1 MDNEFVKFRIAVAT
15 SDGIVVNQHF
25 GKADTFRIYDINQD
39 NTIDFKEERAVD
51 PVCQGGVHDDMKMKE
66 SVSCLIDCKY
76 VLASRIGQGAI
87 NALEQVG
94 INPMELPGIIEESI
108 RRLVAYDE
116 VQALLA

>member
-25 GKADTFRIYDINQD
+25 GRAVKFRIYDINQD
-39 NTIDFKEERAVD
+39 NTVDFKEERAVS
-51 PVCQGGVHDDMKMKE
+51 PVCQSGVHDELKMKE
-66 SVSCLIDCKY
+66 NVNLLTDCKY

-87 NALEQVG
+87 NALEQAGVT
-94 INPMELPGIIEESI
+94 PMELPGIIEESI
-108 RRLVAYDE
+108 GRLIAYDE